1 MTHTLY
7 VINGRLDI
15 AEENIFKLKDIEI
28 ETVHSESNWEKREFK
43 KWTEYQRAAGQLQ
56 TIEYIW
62 NWSLN
67 DIKGAKIF
75 EEMANSFPNL
85 MKAIDVR
92 SKELKCKK
100 HEKTGLKLHHQYAQ
114 NQVLFK
120 TIFSC
125 EKILRTAKAK

>member
-1 MTHTLY
+1 MNRVSASSGTTANNRIYMEL
-7 VINGRLDI
+7 V
-15 AEENIFKLKDIEI
+15 LK
-28 ETVHSESNWEKREFK
+28 W
-43 KWTEYQRAAGQLQ
+43 Y
-56 TIEYIW
+56 
-62 NWSLN
+62 
-67 DIKGAKIF
+67 KGGKIF